1 MIVGGT
7 GAFVAFNDEIAAFV
21 DALMGGTGAVTNFSG
36 HLKDARDAARDAEK
50 ANAGLADG
58 LKKLAPQAK
67 EVARQFHAV
76 LEEVEGL
83 HPAFQSANEVVEE
96 ARPIYVAF
104 KTSLEDMLP
113 LIDVLTD
120 NVIRTADAFEA
131 SQQRLV
137 ALTLSQDAMRASTDE
152 LQAAVRHFRDNGLEV
167 LNEALLRGKIT
178 AEEFLKQ
185 YQQITAEMLQSEE
198 AALAQAAAVLNAE
211 AAAKAHADAMKE
223 QLEASEKLRAEMDRL
238 RQFGSGPPVVPGAGV
253 GMTAMQAGA
262 MAALGLSTA
271 QVSQML
277 APIYAALRSGNVQAM
292 QDYIGGL
299 SVGRRNLAKLLL
311 GPATVERIRNE
322 FVPDFARGG
331 VVPGP
336 VGQSTLIRAHGGETV
351 TPAGRGANPTII
363 VKVNVDEEYIE
374 RIVRDSFRRGGL
386 EEVFSGS
393 EVS

>member
-1 MIVGGT
+1 
-7 GAFVAFNDEIAAFV
+7 
-21 DALMGGTGAVTNFSG
+21 
-36 HLKDARDAARDAEK
+36 
-50 ANAGLADG
+50 
-58 LKKLAPQAK
+58 
-67 EVARQFHAV
+67 
-76 LEEVEGL
+76 
-83 HPAFQSANEVVEE
+83 
-96 ARPIYVAF
+96 
-104 KTSLEDMLP
+104 
-113 LIDVLTD
+113 
-120 NVIRTADAFEA
+120 
-131 SQQRLV
+131 
-137 ALTLSQDAMRASTDE
+137 
-152 LQAAVRHFRDNGLEV
+152 
-167 LNEALLRGKIT
+167 
-178 AEEFLKQ
+178 
-185 YQQITAEMLQSEE
+185 
-198 AALAQAAAVLNAE
+198 
-211 AAAKAHADAMKE
+211 
-223 QLEASEKLRAEMDRL
+223 
-238 RQFGSGPPVVPGAGV
+238 
-253 GMTAMQAGA
+253 